1 MCRYNVSEAEGVHK
15 NMFKIET
22 DPEADAVSIQI
33 KDTPVAYAKEITDD
47 IIVDYTESGE
57 IVGYDLQRFSQM
69 TTADFQLAA
78 NLTA

>member
-1 MCRYNVSEAEGVHK
+1 
-15 NMFKIET
+15 MFKIET
-22 DPEADAVSIQI
+22 DPEADAVYIQI
-33 KDTPVAYAKEITDD
+33 KDAPVAYAKEITDD